1 MTARI
6 IDGKAL
12 AREVEAQARARS
24 EALASR
30 PEAVVPV
37 SPSYWWAKTRQAA
50 SMSKTKPA
58 PANVPASFQPNTASR
73 PIQRKRSCSN

>member
-12 AREVEAQARARS
+12 AREVEAARRLPPAR
-24 EALASR
+24 
-30 PEAVVPV
+30 EAVVPV